1 MTREDALAGF
11 AAHWADAPRVFRAP
25 GRINVIGEHTDYC
38 GGFVMPAAIDRWCWV
53 AIAANGTTDLRL
65 VAKDLDQSADLD
77 LGNLT
82 PRGDWT
88 DYVAG
93 VAKVLRDEG
102 IAVPGADMWISS
114 EVPIGAGVSS
124 SAALE
129 VASLLA
135 LLSLTETVVSPMQA
149 ALWAQAAENR
159 FVGMPCGIMDQ
170 FASANGIEGSALILD
185 CRSLEVQAA
194 ALPEEAVFLLVNS
207 MAPHV
212 LADGEYRARRADCE
226 AAAASLGVE
235 SLRDVVDL
243 DAALSRLEGGPALRC
258 RHVVS
263 ENARVVAAAE
273 AMAAGDLVTL
283 GDLMTRSH
291 ASLRDN
297 MQVSVPQVDQ
307 LAEIARRTP
316 GVYGARMMGG
326 GFGGSV
332 IALVDRDRAGEA
344 QAAIVAEYGRVL
356 GQVPEAFVCRA
367 VAGAGEVLA

>member
-1 MTREDALAGF
+1 MTRDEALAGF
-11 AAHWADAPRVFRAP
+11 AAHWTGTPRVFRAP

-53 AIAANGTTDLRL
+53 AVAANGTDRLRL
-65 VAKDLDQSADLD
+65 VAQDLDQSADLD
-77 LGNLT
+77 LDDLT
-82 PRGDWT
+82 PRGDWS

-93 VAKVLRDEG
+93 VAKVLQDEG
-102 IAVPGADMWISS
+102 IKLPGADLWISS

-129 VASLLA
+129 VAGLLA
-135 LLSLTETVVSPMQA
+135 LLSLTGTAVSPMQA

-185 CRSLEVQAA
+185 CRSLEVQPAS
-194 ALPEEAVFLLVNS
+194 LPEEAVFLLINS

-226 AAAASLGVE
+226 AAAATLQVE

-243 DAALSRLEGGPALRC
+243 DRALSRLAGGPALRC

-263 ENARVVAAAE
+263 ENARVAEAAE
-273 AMAAGDLVTL
+273 AMARGDLVRL
-283 GDLMTRSH
+283 GALMTQSH
-291 ASLRDN
+291 ASLRHN
-297 MQVSVPQVDQ
+297 MQVSVPLVDQ
-307 LAEIARRTP
+307 LAEIARQTP
-316 GVYGARMMGG
+316 GVFGARMMGG

-332 IALVDRDRAGEA
+332 IALVDRARAADA
-344 QAAIVAEYGRVL
+344 QAAIVAEYAKVLGRV
-356 GQVPEAFVCRA
+356 PDAFVCRA
-367 VAGAGEVLA
+367 VAGAGEVAP